1 MIPTIDTLTR
11 PQRFGYILS
20 LLLLRAGWLLLLA
33 LILEWF
39 AAHWSR
45 PAIALQAAALVLAL
59 LLRQRVPV
67 RRLIAYPL
75 ILAGSIYL
83 WDTTLPP
90 PSLPDGWPRVLI
102 PSLVLLGLLIDY
114 VYTVH
119 RMLVARGRST
129 TRYRATIALDHAAQL
144 LGVPVTDLRI
154 RLQQHRCVI
163 SIDDAGQESVCLDD
177 LYALNHTKKP
187 AWWQL
192 YLWLLLMFGLSAL
205 TMVAAIPAAWQT
217 AVYIVWGLLT
227 WGGMAVWVWANRVAL
242 QAEDR
247 AKYLA
252 GIRQARSARTDGA
265 RTLPL
270 TPVQQHFLEV
280 MERHKRH

>member
-11 PQRFGYILS
+11 PQRFGYVLS

-45 PAIALQAAALVLAL
+45 PALALQAAALVLAL
-59 LLRQRVPV
+59 LLRQRVPA

-75 ILAGSIYL
+75 ILAASIYL

-102 PSLVLLGLLIDY
+102 PGLVLLGLLIDY
-114 VYTVH
+114 AYTVQ
-119 RMLVARGRST
+119 RVRQARGRST
-129 TRYRATIALDHAAQL
+129 PRQCHSVALDAAARL
-144 LGVPVTDLRI
+144 LGIPVTILRL
-154 RLQQHRCVI
+154 RLQERRFAI
-163 SIDDAGQESVCLDD
+163 TIDATGQEYVSLND
-177 LYALNHTKKP
+177 LYALNHAKKP
-187 AWWQL
+187 AWWHL
-192 YLWLLLMFGLSAL
+192 YLWLLLMLGLAVLSML
-205 TMVAAIPAAWQT
+205 AAIPTAWQT
-217 AVYIVWGLLT
+217 AVHLVWWLLT
-227 WGGMAVWVWANRVAL
+227 WGGMVVWVWLNRVAL
-242 QAEDR
+242 EDEDR
-247 AKYLA
+247 AKHLA
-252 GIRQARSARTDGA
+252 HTRNTSSASADGT

-280 MERHKRH
+280 MERHDRR

>member
-102 PSLVLLGLLIDY
+102 PGLVLVGLLIDY
-114 VYTVH
+114 AYTVQ
-119 RMLVARGRST
+119 RVRQARGRST
-129 TRYRATIALDHAAQL
+129 PRHRATVALDDAAQL
-144 LGVPVTDLRI
+144 LGLPLTNLRI
-154 RLQQHRCVI
+154 RLQERRCVI
-163 SIDDAGQESVCLDD
+163 IIDDAGQESVCLDD

-192 YLWLLLMFGLSAL
+192 YLWLLLMLGLSVL
-205 TMVAAIPAAWQT
+205 TMLAAIPAAWQT
-217 AVYIVWGLLT
+217 AVHIVWGLLT
-227 WGGMAVWVWANRVAL
+227 WGGMVVWVWVNRVAL
-242 QAEDR
+242 QDEDR
-247 AKYLA
+247 AKHLA
-252 GIRQARSARTDGA
+252 RTRQALSARADDA

-270 TPVQQHFLEV
+270 TPVQQHFLEA
-280 MERHKRH
+280 MERHEQR